1 MNSRDAPP
9 GRLCLYDGFRLTR
22 AGFLAI
28 LNVHKMTTGMK
39 DEKGSQNIGFLA
51 SITINSVG
59 AKSA

>member
-1 MNSRDAPP
+1 
-9 GRLCLYDGFRLTR
+9 
-22 AGFLAI
+22 
-28 LNVHKMTTGMK
+28 MTTGMK